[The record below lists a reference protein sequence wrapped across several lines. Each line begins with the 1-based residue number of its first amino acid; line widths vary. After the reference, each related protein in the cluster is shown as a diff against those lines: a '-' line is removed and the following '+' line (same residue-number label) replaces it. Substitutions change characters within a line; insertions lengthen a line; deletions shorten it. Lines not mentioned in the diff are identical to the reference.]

1 MTLTAMRRRR
11 PLPPAPYVPDAPR
24 AKTMP
29 PRLAA
34 RVTPGFNVGAE
45 VKEVVGIRAREI
57 AQGRYAPYQPMYDLL
72 GKGVTV
78 KDVAARAGL
87 PLAKVTR
94 YLRGL
99 SEPMFYAGVR
109 LARAI
114 GIDPYVLDEYF
125 ERVQRVP
132 LVPRNLERRA
142 RANAAN
148 EWKRDLTQKV

>member
-1 MTLTAMRRRR
+1 
-11 PLPPAPYVPDAPR
+11 
-24 AKTMP
+24 MP

-34 RVTPGFNVGAE
+34 RVTPGFNAGGE
-45 VKEVVGIRAREI
+45 VQETVAIRAREI
-57 AQGRYAPYQPMYDLL
+57 AQGRYAPYAPMYALL

-114 GIDPYVLDEYF
+114 GVSADVLDAYF
-125 ERVQRVP
+125 ERVQRAP
-132 LVPRNLERRA
+132 LVPRNLARRERA
-142 RANAAN
+142 DAAN
-148 EWKRDLTQKV
+148 EWKKGLTQG